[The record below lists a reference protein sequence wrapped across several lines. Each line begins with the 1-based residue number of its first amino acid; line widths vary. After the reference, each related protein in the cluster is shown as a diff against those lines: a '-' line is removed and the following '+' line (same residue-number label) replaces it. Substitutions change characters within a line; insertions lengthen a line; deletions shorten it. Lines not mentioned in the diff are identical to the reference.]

1 MQKSDRVNLESPWQP
16 KTSKRMNRRLTLL
29 QPEETLAI
37 IPNAPANCLKH
48 SVPIQIATVPSIH
61 ITFTNSDLPTGTQNR
76 FRDILTPM
84 FRDYVGTLVN
94 PWEATTS
101 DANVHKLQTI
111 WNIVFPHMPH
121 TVAIHDDAV
130 FYLVRI

>member
-76 FRDILTPM
+76 FRDILAPM
-84 FRDYVGTLVN
+84 FRDYVGTWLTLGRL
-94 PWEATTS
+94 PLAMPMYTS
-101 DANVHKLQTI
+101 CKQSGILYSLTCRTQLLSTMMQSSI
-111 WNIVFPHMPH
+111 W
-121 TVAIHDDAV
+121 
-130 FYLVRI
+130 